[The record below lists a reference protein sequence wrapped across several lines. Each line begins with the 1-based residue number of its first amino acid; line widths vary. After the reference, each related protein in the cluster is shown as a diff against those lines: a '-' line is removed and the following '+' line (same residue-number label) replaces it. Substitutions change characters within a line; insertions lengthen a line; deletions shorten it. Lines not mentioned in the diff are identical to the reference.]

1 MKNKFLILLVTS
13 FLISCSN
20 DSATDDSQNTSP
32 STGRIKKV
40 EEIQNDVVIKTSDY
54 EYNSLGD
61 ISKLTIK
68 DVLKSYQTSFNYD
81 SSNKM
86 ISWNL
91 REYYISS
98 PSDFI
103 EQMNSLEYTNGL
115 VTNICIKRNETE
127 SDVLTNS
134 MDRISFSYSGAEL
147 TSIQHYIQ
155 ITNSE
160 TADCSDVTDVDNEE
174 FFEYSNGNLVRYE
187 APGTGFSDEYY
198 KIEYDNG
205 NNYLSG
211 IKPDAFR
218 YALGNQYSVNNRKKV
233 NVYDSYNDELT
244 ATIVFENTYDK
255 NNNLVKAVEKYYYV
269 GSTSPSNITTMNY
282 YYY

>member
-1 MKNKFLILLVTS
+1 MKTKFLLLLITS
-13 FLISCSN
+13 FLISCSS
-20 DSATDDSQNTSP
+20 DSTDDSQNP
-32 STGRIKKV
+32 SSSTNRIKKV
-40 EEIQNDVVIKTSDY
+40 EEIQDGVVIKTSDY

-68 DVLKSYQTSFNYD
+68 DNLKSYQTTFNYD

-91 REYYISS
+91 KEYYLANSS
-98 PSDFI
+98 DVI
-103 EQMNSLEYTNGL
+103 DQVNSLEYTNGL
-115 VTNICIKRNETE
+115 ITNICISRTE
-127 SDVLTNS
+127 MEWDVLTNS
-134 MDRISFSYSGAEL
+134 MDRISFSYSGSEL
-147 TSIQHYIQ
+147 ASIKHYIP

-160 TADCSDVTDVDNEE
+160 TADCSEVTDVGNEE
-174 FFEYSNGNLVRYE
+174 FFEYSNGNLIGYE

-198 KIEYDNG
+198 EIEYDNG
-205 NNYLSG
+205 RNYLSA

-233 NVYDSYNDELT
+233 SVYDSYDDELT
-244 ATIVFENTYDK
+244 ATIIFENTYDE
-255 NNNLVKAVEKYYYV
+255 NNNIINAVEKYYYA
-269 GSTSPSNITTMNY
+269 GSTNPSNITTMKY